1 MYGAFRSVKAV
12 PQEGMTDQNATR
24 IMAML
29 HSHTS
34 GLTKGD
40 PISPPI
46 ITTAKYLL
54 PDLPD
59 TPYVYGRDINPTVE
73 ICEQAL
79 NALEDAKTVAFPSGM
94 AAITAG
100 IMSAC
105 KPGDRIV
112 VPSDGYFVTR
122 ALLDEAL
129 GDLGLTVDTM
139 ATVDF
144 EGGDLSG
151 YDIVWLETPSNPG
164 LDLCDIAAV
173 AAKLRGTNAKLVVD
187 NTTLTPLL
195 QRPLDL
201 GADMVVA
208 SDTKAMAGHSD
219 VLFGHIATRD
229 QALFDKALRWRKLSG
244 AVAGPL
250 EAFLVHRGMMTLE
263 LRLARMC
270 KTAQAL
276 AKHLPNYAAIQT
288 VKYPNIGFIIGLT
301 FADAAI
307 ADRFINDCPAIFPST
322 SFGGIHTSAER
333 RARWGD
339 AVPEGYVRLSVG
351 CEPTQDLIDAIDET
365 LENIGI

>member
-1 MYGAFRSVKAV
+1 MRSAFSSAQAV
-12 PQEGMTDQNATR
+12 PQGGMTDSNSQR

-34 GLTKGD
+34 GLKKGD

-46 ITTAKYLL
+46 VTTAKYLL
-54 PDLPD
+54 PGLPD

-79 NALEDAKTVAFPSGM
+79 GALEDAQAVAFPTGM

-100 IMSAC
+100 IMSTC

-139 ATVDF
+139 ATLEF
-144 EGGDLSG
+144 EHADLSG
-151 YDIVWLETPSNPG
+151 YDVVWLETPSNPG
-164 LDLCDIAAV
+164 LDLCDIEAV
-173 AAKLRGTNAKLVVD
+173 AAKLRGTKAKLVVD

-219 VLFGHIATRD
+219 ALFGHIATRD

-263 LRLARMC
+263 LRMARMC
-270 KTAQAL
+270 ETAQAL
-276 AKHLPNYAAIQT
+276 ARQFSKYAAIET
-288 VKYPNIGFIIGLT
+288 VKYPDIGFIIGLT
-301 FADAAI
+301 FADAAT
-307 ADRFINDCPAIFPST
+307 ADRFINDCTAIFPST

-339 AVPEGYVRLSVG
+339 DVPEGYVRLSVG
-351 CEPTQDLIDAIDET
+351 CEPAQDLMDAIDEA
-365 LENIGI
+365 LNAL